1 MTASTAARHRV
12 IRALLSTGRVSNQQ
26 ELVEALADAGHPVT
40 QATVSRDLDAI
51 GAEKV
56 RDPDGLSRYA
66 IIEDRPPFGEDQRA
80 AGRAIADFAESIIA
94 SGDLVVLKTP
104 PGAAHLVA
112 SAIDHSAID
121 GVLGT
126 IAGDDTLLVITDH
139 EHGGELIAKELETL
153 GARA

>member
-1 MTASTAARHRV
+1 MTSPAAARQRA
-12 IRALLSTGRVSNQQ
+12 IRAALADHDVSNQQ
-26 ELVEALADAGHPVT
+26 QLGELLAAAGYVVT

-56 RDPDGLSRYA
+56 RQANGASRYMVIDERSA
-66 IIEDRPPFGEDQRA
+66 FTGNHEA
-80 AGRAIADFAESIIA
+80 VARAIAEYAESIVP

-126 IAGDDTLLVITDH
+126 IAGDDTLLIVADTTY
-139 EHGGELIAKELETL
+139 GGEVVAKELETL
-153 GARA
+153 GAGT